1 MQNSPG
7 ILKTKSAQISQEK
20 PLRKKYPK
28 ITYHLQNPKKEEN
41 MQYVWHD
48 HLEQLG
54 KTQKQ
59 VWEVWYYVRGRSRSV
74 PMTPHQ
80 GQVDDN
86 ANDSK
91 LILRIEV

>member
-1 MQNSPG
+1 MRNFLETTLFHRRIESTFEVWTREEELRIYLQNSPG

-59 VWEVWYYVRGRSRSV
+59 V
-74 PMTPHQ
+74 
-80 GQVDDN
+80 
-86 ANDSK
+86 
-91 LILRIEV
+91 